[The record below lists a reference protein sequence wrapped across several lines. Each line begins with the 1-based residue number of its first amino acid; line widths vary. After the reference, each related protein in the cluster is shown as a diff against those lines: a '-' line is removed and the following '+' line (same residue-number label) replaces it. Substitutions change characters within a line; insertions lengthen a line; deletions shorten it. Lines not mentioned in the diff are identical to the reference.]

1 MLIHEFLH
9 QSALSRPDDLAVE
22 DGESRRITFRELAD
36 LSDLLRDRLHHA
48 GVRRGDR
55 VGLYLPKSIDA
66 VAAIF
71 GVLKSGAAYVPVD
84 TDAPVARNAYI
95 LSDCAVKIVVAER
108 RFEGALRAEI
118 ARNGSSMDFLFMEA
132 TGGGL
137 PLRRT
142 LDGLQATDPAPVSQ
156 SAEVSLDDLAYVLYT
171 SGSTGKPK
179 GVMLSHRNALS
190 FVNWCSEVFEP
201 ADDERFAS
209 HAPFHFDLSI
219 LDLYLPVMHGA
230 ALVLIAADAAK
241 DPIGLAALISE
252 RRITS
257 WYSAPSALSMLAQY
271 GRLQEHDCSAL
282 RRVLFAGEVF
292 PVKHLRTLKILLPG
306 PRYFN
311 LYGPTETNVCT
322 FYEIPDHIPDERTQ
336 PYPIGKVCSHCQAIV
351 VNEQGQAVS
360 GGQEGELCIGG
371 PGVMQGYWNLPER
384 TANAFLKD
392 ASGQGWYKTGDI
404 VVEDSD
410 GDYIFVGRRDR
421 MVKKRGYRVELGEI
435 EAGLY
440 RHPSVKEA
448 AVIALSDDD
457 NGVRVKAFISCREAE
472 QRPTI
477 IELKRFC
484 AENLPIYMVP
494 DLFVFEAALPKTST
508 DKIDYQKLKEPRE

>member
-1 MLIHEFLH
+1 MLIHQYLRR
-9 QSALSRPDDLAVE
+9 SAQSRPDHLAVE
-22 DGESRRITFRELAD
+22 DDESRRITFRELAD
-36 LSDLLRDRLHHA
+36 LSDRLRDRLYHA

-66 VAAIF
+66 VATIF
-71 GVLKSGAAYVPVD
+71 GVLKCGAAYVPVD
-84 TDAPVARNAYI
+84 PAAPVARNAYI
-95 LSDCAVKIVVAER
+95 LHDCAVRIVVVER
-108 RFEGALRAEI
+108 RFEERLRTELARIGASA
-118 ARNGSSMDFLFMEA
+118 AFLVVEA

-137 PLRRT
+137 PLRRS
-142 LDGLQATDPAPVSQ
+142 LDGLQAVDPAPVSD

-190 FVNWCSEVFEP
+190 FVEWCSEEFRP

-209 HAPFHFDLSI
+209 HAPVHFDLSI
-219 LDLYLPVMHGA
+219 LDLYVPMKHGA
-230 ALVLIAADAAK
+230 ALVLISAETAK
-241 DPIGLAALISE
+241 DPFGLAALISQ

-257 WYSAPSALSMLAQY
+257 WYSAPSILSMLAQY
-271 GRLQEHDCSAL
+271 GKLQQHDYSAL

-292 PVKHLRTLKILLPG
+292 PVKHLRTLKKLLPG

-322 FYEIPDHIPDERTQ
+322 FYEIPDHIPEERTQ
-336 PYPIGKVCSHCQAIV
+336 PYPIGTVCSHCQAIV
-351 VNEQGQAVS
+351 VNEQGQSVS
-360 GGQEGELCIGG
+360 TGQEGELCIAG

-384 TANAFLKD
+384 TAHAFLID
-392 ASGQGWYKTGDI
+392 TSDQRWYKTGDI
-404 VVEDSD
+404 VVEDGD
-410 GDYIFVGRRDR
+410 GNYLYVGRRDR

-440 RHPSVKEA
+440 RHPAVKEA
-448 AVIALSDDD
+448 AVIAWADDE
-457 NGVRVKAFISCREAE
+457 NGVRVKAYISCKEAE
-472 QRPTI
+472 KRPTI

-494 DLFVFEAALPKTST
+494 DLFVFEPALPKTST
-508 DKIDYQKLKEPRE
+508 DKIDYQKLNESRD